1 MSQVPLKQS
10 LISVSPLILAQL
22 QQETRV
28 VTGVRNG
35 RKGRKAEGPVRVDVN
50 ALLNTAFAG
59 SGAALRQSW

>member
-1 MSQVPLKQS
+1 MSRFPLKQS

-28 VTGVRNG
+28 AAGVSTG
-35 RKGRKAEGPVRVDVN
+35 RKRRNAERSVRVDVN
-50 ALLNTAFAG
+50 TLLNTAFAG